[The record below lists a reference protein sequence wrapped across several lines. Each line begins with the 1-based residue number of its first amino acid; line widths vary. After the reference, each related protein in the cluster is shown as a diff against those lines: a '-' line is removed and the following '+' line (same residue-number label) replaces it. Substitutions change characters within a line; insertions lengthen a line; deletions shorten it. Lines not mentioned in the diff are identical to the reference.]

1 MIWLVYHKS
10 NIFTILFI
18 QNNCDYFNNFF
29 NSLINVFTI
38 FEFTVNGCKSYVC
51 NFIQIFNCP
60 WPSLRSQM
68 FHFSCSHVIDLCLNL
83 SIAASIC
90 PMDTGSLWQDCTIPF
105 RILFRFVELSCLVFL
120 DDTQRFC
127 LYLLISCKTFSAF
140 VTLSSSTDRIVVFCR
155 SGIYDSGILTSTI
168 WASHLLVPPCF
179 YCLKY
184 IIFFL

>member
-1 MIWLVYHKS
+1 MCSHLWIHGKWLQ
-10 NIFTILFI
+10 ILRM
-18 QNNCDYFNNFF
+18 QLHLNP
-29 NSLINVFTI
+29 LI
-38 FEFTVNGCKSYVC
+38 
-51 NFIQIFNCP
+51 CP

-68 FHFSCSHVIDLCLNL
+68 FQLLLFPCYRYWEFVTGLYDSIPDLV
-83 SIAASIC
+83 SII
-90 PMDTGSLWQDCTIPF
+90 
-105 RILFRFVELSCLVFL
+105 ELSCLVFL

-184 IIFFL
+184 IIFFVEKKAFLLFQAFFFVDID

>member
-1 MIWLVYHKS
+1 MKKAIQFGAGNIGRGFIGGLLSKAGYHV
-10 NIFTILFI
+10 
-18 QNNCDYFNNFF
+18 
-29 NSLINVFTI
+29 VFAD
-38 FEFTVNGCKSYVC
+38 VNQEIIDK
-51 NFIQIFNCP
+51 
-60 WPSLRSQM
+60 
-68 FHFSCSHVIDLCLNL
+68 IDLPHGYWEFVTGLYD
-83 SIAASIC
+83 SIPDFVSI
-90 PMDTGSLWQDCTIPF
+90 
-105 RILFRFVELSCLVFL
+105 VELSCLVFL

-184 IIFFL
+184 IIFSVEKKAFLSFQAFFFVDID